1 MELMLGSL
9 LLRCDRGMFEVFSHA
24 RPEPNLRCPVRWVAV
39 AVAFGKRGHG
49 TPKFGTVRS
58 EHASLY
64 GYDTTEFA
72 YTYTPLQR
80 ISREEEPALRAF
92 MSAIAE
98 RYGRRMTAG

>member
-9 LLRCDRGMFEVFSHA
+9 LLRCDRGIFELYLHA
-24 RPEPNLRCPVRWVAV
+24 RPEPSVRCPVRWLSVAV
-39 AVAFGKRGHG
+39 EFNKRGRG

-58 EHASLY
+58 EHAPLY
-64 GYDTTEFA
+64 GDDA
-72 YTYTPLQR
+72 SVLHGTYTPLQR
-80 ISREEEPALRAF
+80 ISREEEPALRSF